1 MGSGPVSIGGGCHRP
16 RPERVGRYS
25 ISPVSQ
31 TRPKAAVR
39 GGAKV
44 RPKSG
49 RRPPVR
55 VKSGPELPLLPIVVG
70 GILVVLAV
78 VIIIYSIAHGQG
90 AKGPTVAS
98 AAGIPCDQ
106 LEHTQVHYH
115 AAVQIIDEGVLHPI
129 PAGIGIVTDSSGNVT
144 CYYWLHV
151 HPQYPDVIHIE
162 SPASDKFTLGQFFS
176 VWSAWGGKTQPL
188 DSTQVSTIT
197 LTPAEKL
204 YTYIDASDGK
214 GPQLFTG
221 DPKTIVLTKHEV
233 ISLEITSGT
242 PTTPPAFDWNSST
255 NAGL

>member
-1 MGSGPVSIGGGCHRP
+1 M
-16 RPERVGRYS
+16 
-25 ISPVSQ
+25 SQ

-151 HPQYPDVIHIE
+151 HPQYP
-162 SPASDKFTLGQFFS
+162 
-176 VWSAWGGKTQPL
+176 
-188 DSTQVSTIT
+188 
-197 LTPAEKL
+197 
-204 YTYIDASDGK
+204 
-214 GPQLFTG
+214 
-221 DPKTIVLTKHEV
+221 
-233 ISLEITSGT
+233 
-242 PTTPPAFDWNSST
+242 
-255 NAGL
+255 